1 MAHGSS
7 FYSGV
12 LESKKAIADWPD
24 KTTTLAIG
32 PCASKPER
40 VPAPCGVT
48 TSGGLHKKKIV
59 FCYHAG
65 PVSLFPAWSPWGIP
79 SIQ

>member
-1 MAHGSS
+1 
-7 FYSGV
+7 
-12 LESKKAIADWPD
+12 
-24 KTTTLAIG
+24 
-32 PCASKPER
+32 
-40 VPAPCGVT
+40 VT